1 MTKKKNE
8 KGKKR
13 IRETEECMK
22 KREERMK
29 MNVYAESRGRVRDG
43 EEIEKMNVVITDI
56 SVYKDGLNSKIRDK
70 IERNIRK

>member
-1 MTKKKNE
+1 
-8 KGKKR
+8 
-13 IRETEECMK
+13 MK

-29 MNVYAESRGRVRDG
+29 MNVYAEDRGRVRDG

-70 IERNIRK
+70 IERNIGR